1 MVYGWF
7 IFNGFLKL
15 WVLIY
20 DNGKLKEIIFIIDDE
35 FEVNVSFKIF
45 VMNLWF

>member
-1 MVYGWF
+1 MDGLF
-7 IFNGFLKL
+7 LLDFLKKR
-15 WVLIY
+15 VLIY

-45 VMNLWF
+45 VMNL